1 MDESTQA
8 VEQVS
13 RIIYNGTEVAIR
25 ASGDGIK
32 NLAAIIAVAL
42 KEESK
47 SSGAMHLKT
56 MLKSGKEL
64 TVFHLP
70 KELLKDFAKE
80 AKRYGITYCI
90 IKDKSAGKDGQL
102 ELLVKSEDA
111 PKISRVMDRL
121 NYAGIDMEDMDAA
134 LDDINAEV
142 DRNDAAQDPPETE
155 QSPEKQQDKQ
165 PEGTPKDA
173 PPKER
178 TEEEMKPENPTTAR
192 PEKDLPYAHG
202 SQRSEVLEEIS
213 MNEPPDPRERKS
225 VRKQI
230 DEIRNDLKERQD
242 KKKRQ
247 RTKETPDDILLQR
260 SLEEQR
266 RREEALRGGGS
277 R

>member
-13 RIIYNGTEVAIR
+13 RIMYNGAEVVIR

-80 AKRYGITYCI
+80 VKRYGITYCI
-90 IKDKSAGKDGQL
+90 IKDKSTGKDGQL

-121 NYAGIDMEDMDAA
+121 NYAGIDMEDMDAT
-134 LDDINAEV
+134 LDDINAEAGR
-142 DRNDAAQDPPETE
+142 DGGESQDPPETE
-155 QSPEKQQDKQ
+155 QSSEKQQDKQ

-173 PPKER
+173 PPKEK

-192 PEKDLPYAHG
+192 PGNDLPFAPGYQKLEA
-202 SQRSEVLEEIS
+202 SEEIS
-213 MNEPPDPRERKS
+213 MNETSDPRGRKS
-225 VRKQI
+225 VRKEI
-230 DEIRNDLKERQD
+230 EEIRNDLKDRRD
-242 KKKRQ
+242 KKKKQ
-247 RTKETPDDILLQR
+247 RTREVPDDILYR
-260 SLEEQR
+260 NLEEQR
-266 RREEALRGGGS
+266 RREEVLRGGG